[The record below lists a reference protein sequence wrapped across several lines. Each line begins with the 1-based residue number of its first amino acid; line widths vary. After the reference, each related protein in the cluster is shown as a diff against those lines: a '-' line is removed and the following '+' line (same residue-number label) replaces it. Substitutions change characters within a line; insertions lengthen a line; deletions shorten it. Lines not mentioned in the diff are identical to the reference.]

1 MTVFG
6 DYEPEDAWH
15 PGDSRER
22 LLLNLF
28 RRLALLDGLAD
39 HQVRRMEPTEEIAN
53 RLAAWRIGRQ
63 DRTARDEE
71 RARQLLED
79 LIWVRS
85 T

>member
-1 MTVFG
+1 MTLFG

-15 PGDSRER
+15 PADPRPE
-22 LLLNLF
+22 LLVNLF
-28 RRLALLDGLAD
+28 RRIALLDGLAD
-39 HQVRRMEPTEEIAN
+39 HQVRRMDPTEEIAN
-53 RLAAWRIGRQ
+53 RLAAWRTSKL